1 MSCRVLHAGRLSNS
15 INVKTGVRQGCL
27 LSPFLF
33 LLAIDLIMRTA
44 TSNKRNGIQWILWS
58 QLEYLDFADDLVL
71 LSHKYIQMQGK
82 TTLLSKTSEGIGL
95 KIHQRKTQLMKINT
109 DTNTPVKIDGEP
121 IEEVETLH
129 L

>member
-1 MSCRVLHAGRLSNS
+1 
-15 INVKTGVRQGCL
+15 
-27 LSPFLF
+27 
-33 LLAIDLIMRTA
+33 MRTT

-58 QLEYLDFADDLVL
+58 QLEYLDFADDLAL